1 MGLGYLRQLRPP
13 GRLTLRQRAA
23 CALLALLALVA
34 PVPAL
39 AQAESDSETAVS
51 QAVILQPGA
60 MAKTADLD
68 FGTIAQP
75 AVAGTVTMTAATGIC
90 STSAGILHTGVCQPA
105 EFDVMGRKNWLVR
118 IRNQSGNSIP
128 LTGPGGATMTLTN
141 LNIAVTDMVLNP
153 GGPNPP
159 GTFGRWQITSDSG
172 FATFQIGGRL
182 NVGANQAAGVY
193 TGTFDIQVLFN

>member
-23 CALLALLALVA
+23 GAVLALLALVA

-39 AQAESDSETAVS
+39 AQAESDTAIADARAS
-51 QAVILQPGA
+51 ILQPGA
-60 MAKTADLD
+60 MAKTQDMD
-68 FGTIAQP
+68 FGTIARP
-75 AVAGTVTMTAATGIC
+75 TVAGTVTMTPAGACG
-90 STSAGILHTGVCQPA
+90 TSAGILHMNECQPA
-105 EFDVMGRKNWLVR
+105 EFDIMGRKNWLVR

-141 LNIAVTDMVLNP
+141 LTIGVTDMTVNP

-159 GTFGRWQITSDSG
+159 GTFGRYQIDSDSG
-172 FATFQIGGRL
+172 VASFRIGGRL
-182 NVGANQAAGVY
+182 NINANQAPGTY
-193 TGTFDIQVLFN
+193 TGSYVIQVLFQ